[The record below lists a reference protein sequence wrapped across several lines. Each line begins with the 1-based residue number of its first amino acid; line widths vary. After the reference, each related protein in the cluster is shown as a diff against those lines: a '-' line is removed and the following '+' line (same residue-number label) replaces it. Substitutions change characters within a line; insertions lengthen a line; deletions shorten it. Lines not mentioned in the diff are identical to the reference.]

1 MRGVAIV
8 AALVV
13 LVAGCGDEKKSDLE
27 TQLEK
32 DAKARQFDVTDV
44 SCKEAGPKFDCKIV
58 FGDKSESEYDVVQ
71 CEPTYDARAKP
82 PVLPAARAFHFG
94 GDCEADK
101 YAPQRQLAL
110 AIVRTR
116 RKAQCEKY
124 WGKGLARDCQVY
136 LQQASPNSDARVGYV
151 QPRLDGT
158 VEVSLVDPEGPSGLA
173 VRVRDKDGK
182 PVVAGLVNFP
192 PP

>member
-1 MRGVAIV
+1 MRGVATI

-13 LVAGCGDEKKSDLE
+13 LVAGCGDEAKSDLE
-27 TQLEK
+27 TQLER
-32 DAKARQFDVTDV
+32 DAKARQLDVADV

-58 FGDKSESEYDVVQ
+58 LKDKSETEYDVVR

-82 PVLPAARAFHFG
+82 PAATGALAFHFG

-101 YAPQRQLAL
+101 YVPQSQLAL
-110 AIVRTR
+110 AIVRTQ
-116 RKAQCEKY
+116 RKTQCEKY

-136 LQQASPNSDARVGYV
+136 LREASPNSDARVGYV
-151 QPRLDGT
+151 QPRPDGT
-158 VEVSLVDPEGPSGLA
+158 VEVSLVDPQGPSGLA
-173 VRVRDKDGK
+173 VRVKDKDGK

-192 PP
+192 L

>member
-1 MRGVAIV
+1 MRGVATI

-27 TQLEK
+27 TQIK
-32 DAKARQFDVTDV
+32 DDAKARQLDAVDV
-44 SCKEAGPKFDCKIV
+44 SCKEAGPRFDCKVV

-71 CEPTYDARAKP
+71 CGPTYDARAKP
-82 PVLPAARAFHFG
+82 PVQHAARAFHFG

-101 YAPQRQLAL
+101 YAPQSELAL
-110 AIVRTR
+110 AIARTK
-116 RKAQCEKY
+116 RKSECEKY

-136 LQQASPNSDARVGYV
+136 LQQASPNSNARVGYV

-158 VEVSLVDPEGPSGLA
+158 VDVSLVDPEGPEGLA
-173 VRVRDKDGK
+173 VRVKEKDGK